1 MQSLQL
7 VILTLARTKCYAVL
21 ILQNSLEG
29 KKKKGRERGEQKN
42 VYIFNARN
50 TAI

>member
-7 VILTLARTKCYAVL
+7 VIFTLARTKCYAVL
-21 ILQNSLEG
+21 ILQNSPEG
-29 KKKKGRERGEQKN
+29 KKKWGEGEQKN
-42 VYIFNARN
+42 VYIFNVKN